1 MTVRLQLWD
10 IAGQERFTSMT
21 RVYYK
26 GAAAC
31 IIMFDLTSQQTFNS
45 TIKWKKDLDRKCTLP
60 NGKTIPCILVG
71 NKSDLS
77 TRPVEKELIDK
88 MCRENAFLGWTEMSV
103 KEDINVTETMDY
115 LLQELMDN
123 YKKEEENDIQNKT
136 GVDQG
141 GFIELSSRH
150 KNQKENVKSGCCS

>member
-1 MTVRLQLWD
+1 MTHPCLVAIIYVLFL
-10 IAGQERFTSMT
+10 
-21 RVYYK
+21 
-26 GAAAC
+26 C
-31 IIMFDLTSQQTFNS
+31 IIFS
-45 TIKWKKDLDRKCTLP
+45 
-60 NGKTIPCILVG
+60 
-71 NKSDLS
+71 
-77 TRPVEKELIDK
+77 
-88 MCRENAFLGWTEMSV
+88 
-103 KEDINVTETMDY
+103 Y